1 MSSRYGLAADQILQA
16 TVVTT
21 DGRILVV
28 DDTQNQDLLWAI
40 RGGGPGLYGI
50 VIEYVMRTFPL
61 PKNVVVGSLSLSR
74 TNASTAEATWDALA
88 ALMRSLPDLMDRGV
102 TGFGLATVQ
111 DSTSCSR
118 HGRMREVS
126 VAMTLYTYNS
136 TASDFQALIAPVRNR
151 ILAATGSNTVS
162 VELSP
167 LQVLQDYLSLFS
179 ILSPGESRC
188 GDISL
193 SSSRLLGRRELT
205 RLPHETVKTY
215 LKRVTASQVSG
226 ATSRLIIGLQG
237 GPGPRDVEAGM
248 RGALTPAWRKAYLH
262 VLATGASVDTQSA
275 TPQEALVKAAT
286 WTEEHKERVWRDWAP
301 DSGSYINEANPFN
314 TNFKY
319 DFYGGHYDR
328 LLEIKERYDPSY
340 SLHVQSGVGSD
351 AWDYNL
357 DDGKLCRKE

>member
-1 MSSRYGLAADQILQA
+1 M
-16 TVVTT
+16 
-21 DGRILVV
+21 V
-28 DDTQNQDLLWAI
+28 DDTQNPDLLWAI

-61 PKNVVVGSLSLSR
+61 PENVVVGSLSLSR
-74 TNASTAEATWDALA
+74 MNASTSEATWDALT
-88 ALMRSLPDLMDRGV
+88 ALMISLPDLMDRGV

-111 DSTSCSR
+111 DPTSCSR
-118 HGRMREVS
+118 SGKTREVS
-126 VAMTLYTYNS
+126 VTMILYTYNS
-136 TASDFQALIAPVRNR
+136 TASAFQALIAPVRNR
-151 ILAATGSNTVS
+151 ILAATGSGTVS
-162 VELSP
+162 VEVSVP
-167 LQVLQDYLSLFS
+167 QVLPDYLSLFS

-205 RLPHETVKTY
+205 SPPHDAVKAY
-215 LKRVTASQVSG
+215 LKRVTVSQVSG

-237 GPGPRDVEAGM
+237 GPGPRNVEAGM

-262 VLATGASVDTQSA
+262 VLATGASIDTENA
-275 TPQEALVKAAT
+275 TPREALEKAAA

-314 TNFKY
+314 SNFKY

-328 LLEIKERYDPSY
+328 LLEIKENYDPSS
-340 SLHVQSGVGSD
+340 SLYVQSGVDSD